1 MSKILTGSQE
11 EKNVVLGEGLS
22 DQKPNVLPFNSSIV
36 HSPSTL
42 SENFLNGSMGQE
54 LADLIAAQNQDT
66 IEVDVGDGI
75 VIEAQFRDDYITGVI
90 SMYEGDTIYLDTG
103 WRWTEEDGLR
113 TVSNTE
119 ETHLI
124 KNIGVIRCQ
133 K

>member
-1 MSKILTGSQE
+1 MSNILTGSQE

-22 DQKPNVLPFNSSIV
+22 DQKPDVLPFNSSIV

-42 SENFLNGSMGQE
+42 STNFLNGSMGQE

-90 SMYEGDTIYLDTG
+90 QMYEDNTIYLDTG

>member
-1 MSKILTGSQE
+1 MSNILSGSQE

-22 DQKPNVLPFNSSIV
+22 DQKPDVLPFNSSIV

-42 SENFLNGSMGQE
+42 STNFLNGSMGQE
-54 LADLIAAQNQDT
+54 LADLIAAQNHDT

-75 VIEAQFRDDYITGVI
+75 VIEAQFRDEYITGVI
-90 SMYEGDTIYLDTG
+90 QMYEDNTIYLDTG

>member
-1 MSKILTGSQE
+1 
-11 EKNVVLGEGLS
+11 
-22 DQKPNVLPFNSSIV
+22 
-36 HSPSTL
+36 
-42 SENFLNGSMGQE
+42 MGQE

-90 SMYEGDTIYLDTG
+90 QMYEDNTIYLDTG

>member
-1 MSKILTGSQE
+1 MSNILSGSQE

-22 DQKPNVLPFNSSIV
+22 GQKPNVLPFNSSIV

-66 IEVDVGDGI
+66 IEVNVGDGI

-90 SMYEGDTIYLDTG
+90 QMYEDNTIYLDTG

>member
-1 MSKILTGSQE
+1 MSNILSGSQE

-22 DQKPNVLPFNSSIV
+22 DQKPDVLPFNSSIV

-90 SMYEGDTIYLDTG
+90 QMYEDNTIYLDTG

>member
-1 MSKILTGSQE
+1 MSNILSGSQE

-22 DQKPNVLPFNSSIV
+22 DQKPDVLPFNSSIV

-42 SENFLNGSMGQE
+42 STNFLTGSMGQE

-75 VIEAQFRDDYITGVI
+75 VIEAQFRDEYITGVI
-90 SMYEGDTIYLDTG
+90 QMYEDNTIYLDTG